1 MRVIAF
7 FQLLAHAVFF
17 VGGLRPDFDHSLPP
31 RRGGG
36 EVVLVVLVGP
46 WSKGGLNLVKTWSEF
61 WSSKIEHPCNADR
74 PLNCAAAGRGFAAGF
89 GVVSHVNPEYLI
101 ANQGVTQ
108 RSRSVNA

>member
-1 MRVIAF
+1 MMQAGRRPQAIDIRLVCAVLVAPTLKNEPLEVRVIAF
-7 FQLLAHAVFF
+7 FQLLALAVFF

-61 WSSKIEHPCNADR
+61 WSSKIEHPCNV
-74 PLNCAAAGRGFAAGF
+74 G
-89 GVVSHVNPEYLI
+89 
-101 ANQGVTQ
+101 
-108 RSRSVNA
+108 